1 MISNVRWFV
10 RLQVADS
17 SSTNSAAVG
26 SGLTSN
32 ASLVQATSASSFV
45 NSIGVNAHIDSGA
58 SIWENTRVVAA
69 ELAAL
74 GVKHVRDGTPYD
86 WALQEYVA
94 LAKTGVTFDLT
105 QENPIA
111 APMTTIGAA
120 EDVQRADALARAVP
134 GSVESLEGAN
144 EYNISSYDLNGSN
157 SYGNVPWGAVDDA
170 NLQAAVAA
178 DPVLAGVK
186 VVAASTALLG
196 SAPVVSSYVDA
207 SNWHVY
213 GGVGEQLGANLA
225 AGIAAAKATAPG
237 KPVYVTEAGVSS
249 SGYGSSFWGVA
260 DPATQGLIDTNALL
274 DSYKDGAART
284 FIYDLMDD
292 TNNTSQENHFGLF
305 NADGTAKPAATDI
318 GNLVSLLSGTGTATA
333 TPGTLSYSLSGLPGT
348 ASSMLLQKSDGTFDI
363 VIWNGGATLYN
374 GTADV
379 TPPTAAVTVTFGG
392 VQQHVSVYDPV
403 TGRAALQSVANA
415 GAVTFGL
422 SADPV
427 IVEVVPPA
435 AGAVPVATVPTA
447 PPVPSL
453 PATPPA
459 AGSLVL
465 HLSEDAWQGDAQFTV
480 SVDGV
485 QVGAAQAVTALHSQ
499 GQSEAFSFAGS
510 FGAGPHQVAVS
521 FINDAYGGTSMT
533 DRNLYVDSISLG
545 GAANPGATATMDS
558 SGTQSFSIAGPPS
571 AVAAATGPDTLV
583 LHLSEDAWLGDAQ
596 FTASV
601 DGVSLG
607 AAQAVTALHGKGGDQ
622 AFSFSG
628 SFGAGPHQVAVSF
641 INDAY
646 GGTSTTDRNLYV
658 NSIGIDGAT
667 SPNTA
672 AALLSS
678 GTTTFAVAGPAA
690 AAATVP
696 INADTLVLHLSE
708 DAWQGD
714 AQFVASVDG
723 AQLGAAQAVT
733 ALHGQGGDETFTFT
747 GHFGAGAH
755 DLAVTFLND
764 AYGGT
769 SATDRNLYVNSADLD
784 GTHHASITGTLYSS
798 GTMHFQVVAPSA

>member
-1 MISNVRWFV
+1 M
-10 RLQVADS
+10 ADS
-17 SSTNSAAVG
+17 SSTNSVAAG
-26 SGLTSN
+26 SSL
-32 ASLVQATSASSFV
+32 ASTASPVQATSASSFV
-45 NSIGVNAHIDSGA
+45 NSIGVNAHIDSGV
-58 SIWENTRVVAA
+58 SIWENTQVVAA

-74 GVKHVRDGTPYD
+74 GIKHVRDGTPYD

-94 LAKTGVTFDLT
+94 LAKTGVTFDLS

-120 EDVQRADALARAVP
+120 EDVQRADTLAKAVP

-144 EYNISSYDLNGSN
+144 EYNISSYNLNGSN

-170 NLQAAVAA
+170 NLQAAVTA
-178 DPVLAGVK
+178 DPILAGVK

-213 GGVGEQLGANLA
+213 AGVGEQLGANLA

-249 SGYGSSFWGVA
+249 SGYGSSNWGVA
-260 DPATQGLIDTNALL
+260 DQATQGLIDTNALL

-284 FIYDLMDD
+284 FLYDLMDD
-292 TNNTSQENHFGLF
+292 TNNTPQENHFGLF

-318 GNLVSLLSGTGTATA
+318 GNLVSLLSDKGTA

-392 VQQHVSVYDPV
+392 VQQRVSVYDPI

-415 GAVTFGL
+415 GSVTFGL

-427 IVEVVPPA
+427 IVEVAPPA
-435 AGAVPVATVPTA
+435 AVAPVTPA
-447 PPVPSL
+447 PIAAPAPVIPAASAPIVPSL

-459 AGSLVL
+459 TGSLVL

-499 GQSEAFSFAGS
+499 GKSEAFSFAGS
-510 FGAGPHQVAVS
+510 FGAGPHQVGVS
-521 FINDAYGGTSMT
+521 FINDAYGGTSTT
-533 DRNLYVDSISLG
+533 DRNLYVDSISLN

-558 SGTQSFSIAGPPS
+558 SGTQNFSVAGPAS
-571 AVAAATGPDTLV
+571 AAAATTGSDTLV

-607 AAQAVTALHGKGGDQ
+607 AAQAVTALHGQGGDQ

-658 NSIGIDGAT
+658 DSISLNGAA
-667 SPNTA
+667 SPNTS

-678 GTTTFAVAGPAA
+678 GTKTFAVAGPAA
-690 AAATVP
+690 AAAATVP
-696 INADTLVLHLSE
+696 INTDTLVLHLSE

-723 AQLGAAQAVT
+723 AQLGAAQAMT

-769 SATDRNLYVNSADLD
+769 SATDRNLYVNSADLN
-784 GTHHASITGTLYSS
+784 GTHQASVTGVLYSS
-798 GTMHFQVVAPSA
+798 GTTHFQVVTPSA